1 MSTAPL
7 LESRE
12 SQPYVGIRGQ
22 AHGEAEFRAAVDAGF
37 PELFGWLGE
46 NEVAPAGAPMIR
58 YYELGAD
65 GFPTD
70 FELAAPVAA
79 PPSQGNGRVAGG
91 ELPAGDYAVL
101 VHVGPYTHDEVP
113 DLRAARARL
122 LDWAADEGVELAREE
137 RGGAVTFAACI
148 ESYLTDASREPDWR
162 KWETEL
168 AYLTA

>member
-1 MSTAPL
+1 MTTTPL

-12 SQPYVGIRGQ
+12 SQPYVGIRMQ
-22 AHGEAEFRAAVDAGF
+22 AGGEAAFRAAVDAGF
-37 PELFGWLGE
+37 PELFGWLARTR
-46 NEVAPAGAPMIR
+46 VAPAGAPMIR
-58 YYELGAD
+58 YYALDAE

-70 FELAAPVAA
+70 FELDAPVAA
-79 PPSQGNGRVAGG
+79 APANGGERVAAG

-101 VHVGPYTHDEVP
+101 VHVGPYTHEEVP
-113 DLRAARARL
+113 DLRAARERL
-122 LDWAADEGVELAREE
+122 LAWAEGEGLELAREE

-162 KWETEL
+162 LWETEL